1 MRSLAS
7 LVQFILGFILAM
19 IILAGGS
26 VAAALYFVTKL
37 TALPPRP
44 SFTNDQPA
52 VTATQAGNS
61 KGGSATTSSGS
72 GTPAAALPPN
82 AYRAKVIWPDGLI
95 LRDRPGYEANSIGG
109 LDFNAQVVVLEL
121 TSDKEWEK
129 IRIEGSGQDGWI
141 KGGNTERLN

>member
-7 LVQFILGFILAM
+7 LVQFILGFTLAL

-37 TALPPRP
+37 TALPARP

-52 VTATQAGNS
+52 VTATAGGNS
-61 KGGSATTSSGS
+61 QEGATSEGS
-72 GTPAAALPPN
+72 GNASDALPEN

-109 LDFNAQVVVLEL
+109 LDFNAQVVVLE
-121 TSDKEWEK
+121 TSSDKEWEK
-129 IRIEGSGQDGWI
+129 VRIEGSGQDGWV

>member
-7 LVQFILGFILAM
+7 LVQFILGFILAL

-44 SFTNDQPA
+44 SFTNDQPV
-52 VTATQAGNS
+52 VTATQAESPG
-61 KGGSATTSSGS
+61 GTTGEGSAGS
-72 GTPAAALPPN
+72 DDALPPN

-109 LDFNAQVVVLEL
+109 LDFNAQVVVLE
-121 TSDKEWEK
+121 TSSDNEWEK
-129 IRIEGSGQDGWI
+129 VRIEGSGQAGWI
-141 KGGNTERLN
+141 KCGNTERLN

>member
-7 LVQFILGFILAM
+7 LVQFILGFILAL

-44 SFTNDQPA
+44 SFANDQPV
-52 VTATQAGNS
+52 VTATQAAESPGES
-61 KGGSATTSSGS
+61 TGEGSTGAS
-72 GTPAAALPPN
+72 AALPAN

-109 LDFNAQVVVLEL
+109 LDFNAQVVVLET
-121 TSDKEWEK
+121 TSDNEWEK
-129 IRIEGSGQDGWI
+129 IRLEGSGQEGWI

>member
-7 LVQFILGFILAM
+7 LVQFILGFTLAL
-19 IILAGGS
+19 IILTGGS
-26 VAAALYFVTKL
+26 IAAALYFVTKL
-37 TALPPRP
+37 TALPARP

-52 VTATQAGNS
+52 VTATAAGNPQ
-61 KGGSATTSSGS
+61 GGATSEGS
-72 GTPAAALPPN
+72 GNAPAALPAN

-109 LDFNAQVVVLEL
+109 LDFNAQVVVLE
-121 TSDKEWEK
+121 TSSDNEWEK